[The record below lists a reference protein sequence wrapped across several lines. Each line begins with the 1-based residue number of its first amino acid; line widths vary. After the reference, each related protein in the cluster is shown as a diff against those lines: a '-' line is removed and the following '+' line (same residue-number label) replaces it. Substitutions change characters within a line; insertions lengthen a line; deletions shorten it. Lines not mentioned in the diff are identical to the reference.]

1 MAFLNKILGK
11 ALTKAVYDVFTSSS
25 APMTGKLPLV
35 PAGRFINVGDQI
47 TWIPDNLESFV
58 VNGYQA
64 NDIIYS
70 IINMI
75 MEKIKV
81 APWGLYQVVD
91 EQALKKYNSFLE
103 QKNWM
108 KAREM
113 RSKAL
118 EPLTKLNIQTGR
130 LAELIKWPNECE
142 TWNDIVANDSGF
154 INIVGNSYLWNN
166 KLPAGAAEGLPGELL
181 HLPAQHMS
189 IRCTTKFPQRVTGY
203 HLNVGWDLRDFG
215 KEEVLHQKLF
225 NPSYGITGNGLYG
238 QSPIKAALKTNT
250 RNNSSKQAASA
261 QFQNNGPPGIA
272 YIDDPVVPATG
283 REKQATATK
292 KAIRENYTGADKF
305 NDVPISGYK
314 MGYVSIGT
322 ALKDMA
328 LTEIEAVD
336 LRILANIWGLPS
348 QLLNDPENKTY
359 NNQKEAEKALT
370 SRCALPRLTSFR
382 NQFNRKLQKE
392 WGYAGVNVYADFDM
406 SVYTELQEDQKEK
419 WEWVSKLPVS
429 GRYKLEMMNL
439 DVPDDPNLDVIL
451 VDGNLTPLSD
461 VVNVM
466 SEDDLSRVNDE
477 LNKAGLKDYLRIAK

>member
-1 MAFLNKILGK
+1 LALLNKIFGK
-11 ALTKAVYDVFTSSS
+11 ALTNAVYNVFTSSS
-25 APMTGKLPLV
+25 QKSGKSPFT

-70 IINMI
+70 IVNMI

-103 QKNWM
+103 QKNFLE
-108 KAREM
+108 ARRM
-113 RSKAL
+113 RTKAL
-118 EPLTKLNIQTGR
+118 EPLTKLNVQTGR
-130 LAELIKWPNECE
+130 LAEILKWPNECE

-154 INIVGNSYLWNN
+154 INITGNSYLWNN
-166 KLPAGAAEGLPGELL
+166 FVPSSAAKGLPGELI
-181 HLPAQHMS
+181 HLPAQHMA
-189 IRCTTKFPQRVTGY
+189 IRSTTTFPQRTTGY
-203 HLNVGWDLRDFG
+203 HLNIGWDLRKFG

-225 NPSYGITGNGLYG
+225 NPSYGKGGEGLYG
-238 QSPIKAALKTNT
+238 QSPIKAALRTNT
-250 RNNSSKQAASA
+250 RNNAAKEA
-261 QFQNNGPPGIA
+261 GAVQLQNNGAVGIA
-272 YIDDPVVPATG
+272 YVDDPIVPATG
-283 REKQATATK
+283 REKQVDAVKSAWNK
-292 KAIRENYTGADKF
+292 QYTGASNYGKVAF
-305 NDVPISGYK
+305 SGYK
-314 MGYVSIGT
+314 MGYTQVGLS
-322 ALKDMA
+322 LEQMA
-328 LTEIEAVD
+328 LTDIEQVD
-336 LRILANIWGLPS
+336 LRILANVWGLPS
-348 QLLNDPENKTY
+348 QLLNDPENKTF

-419 WEWVSKLPVS
+419 WEWVKQLPVS
-429 GRYKLEMMNL
+429 SAYKLEMMGL
-439 DVPDDPNLDVIL
+439 DVPEDPNLDVIL
-451 VDGNLTPLSD
+451 VDGNLVPLSD
-461 VVNVM
+461 VINVM
-466 SEDDLSRVNDE
+466 DEDQLARVNEE